1 MKFLMKDFYSELS
14 PHSFKGLTAEELY
27 SVTLSD

>member
-1 MKFLMKDFYSELS
+1 MKFLMKDFYSELNA
-14 PHSFKGLTAEELY
+14 HSFKGLTAEELY